1 MCIDKSMYSLFENK
15 LTSESAQS
23 RQFKKLNVY
32 NQHCLKQ
39 CMSSTPAL
47 LHVDL
52 SDQSINVCNNEILSS
67 FLSLIKHKLLSIVIF
82 H

>member
-32 NQHCLKQ
+32 NQRCLKQ

-52 SDQSINVCNNEILSS
+52 SDQSMYVIMKFFLASS
-67 FLSLIKHKLLSIVIF
+67 L
-82 H
+82 